1 MFHNF
6 AVGGLIKDVEQAEAA
21 CDTGLEIKS
30 RQIVFFLVARCHSRF
45 SKEKVCRGI
54 TLGMVWFRGERIVLG
69 PEAAEHVL
77 DILQGPRQRLA
88 DRCLRCTVFELNVPC
103 LGFCG
108 RAACSKSWPSP
119 RWPWRSGSDTS
130 RT

>member
-54 TLGMVWFRGERIVLG
+54 TLGMVWFRGERDCLG
-69 PEAAEHVL
+69 ARGSRARARHLAGTPPEA
-77 DILQGPRQRLA
+77 G
-88 DRCLRCTVFELNVPC
+88 
-103 LGFCG
+103 
-108 RAACSKSWPSP
+108 
-119 RWPWRSGSDTS
+119 
-130 RT
+130 